1 MVTTQR
7 FEMRFGSFRLLL
19 RLLGTGPRQT
29 MIEVTEDALHV
40 RMGWAFRTTVSRA
53 SIASAAPDRMRPLL
67 GIGVHG
73 WGGRW
78 TVNGALA
85 PMVAVTIDPPASARV
100 LFVPVRLRRLRISV
114 TDPDA
119 MVAALAPSS

>member
-1 MVTTQR
+1 MATTQR

-19 RLLGTGPRQT
+19 CLLGIGRRQT
-29 MIEVTEDALHV
+29 VIELTDDALHV
-40 RMGWAFRTTVSRA
+40 RMGWAFRTTVPRA
-53 SIASAAPDRMRPLL
+53 SIASAASDRVRPLL

-73 WGGRW
+73 WAGRW
-78 TVNGALA
+78 TVNGAPA
-85 PMVAVTIDPPASARV
+85 PMVAVTIDPPARARV

-119 MVAALAPSS
+119 MVAALASVN